1 MDTMFRKVDAR
12 EYVVGFYST
21 GPKIRAND
29 LQLHEL
35 MTKYCENPVFVIID
49 VRKDVIGV
57 PVKAYAAVDTLQED
71 GKETK
76 LEFSHVREKRAL
88 SYFILYYPPPIY
100 TSFYV
105 HFYSFMYPVLLT
117 HFSLFCINTGGCC
130 DRCDGE

>member
-1 MDTMFRKVDAR
+1 MFRKVDAR

-76 LEFSHVREKRAL
+76 LEFSHVREKAR
-88 SYFILYYPPPIY
+88 FILLYSLLPPLY
-100 TSFYV
+100 TLL
-105 HFYSFMYPVLLT
+105 FMYTFILLCTLFYTHTFLTVLY
-117 HFSLFCINTGGCC
+117 
-130 DRCDGE
+130 

>member
-1 MDTMFRKVDAR
+1 MFRKVDAR

-88 SYFILYYPPPIY
+88 SYFILYYPPYIHFFLCTLLCTLFY
-100 TSFYV
+100 THTFLT
-105 HFYSFMYPVLLT
+105 VLY
-117 HFSLFCINTGGCC
+117 
-130 DRCDGE
+130 

>member
-1 MDTMFRKVDAR
+1 MFRKVDAR

-76 LEFSHVREKRAL
+76 LEFSHVREKRKAP
-88 SYFILYYPPPIY
+88 FILLYSLLPPLY
-100 TSFYV
+100 TLVILCTLLFFYV
-105 HFYSFMYPVLLT
+105 PCSTHTFSFTVLY
-117 HFSLFCINTGGCC
+117 
-130 DRCDGE
+130 